1 MNLSIGKVGNF
12 MVPNAY
18 FKNIFEI
25 DYKKLKKIGIK
36 NIIFDVDNTLI
47 SYTEKEL
54 KEEYRKFIINLKK
67 DFNIIIMSNS
77 LSERVLEIVKDLDV
91 KAYYSSMKPLKKNYK
106 KILNKYN
113 KEECVFI
120 GDQFMT
126 DILGAKR
133 MKCKVILV
141 DRISNKEPIYTKFWR
156 VLEFFVIKILKRKN
170 KFKKYQYYDNLN

>member
-1 MNLSIGKVGNF
+1 

-18 FKNIFEI
+18 YKSIFDI
-25 DYKKLKKIGIK
+25 DYKRLKSIGIN

-47 SYTEKEL
+47 PY
-54 KEEYRKFIINLKK
+54 EEYTLDKNYNNKINELKK
-67 DFNIIIMSNS
+67 DFNIIVMSNS
-77 LSERVLEIVKDLDV
+77 RSDRVLKIVKDLDV
-91 KAYYSSMKPLKKNYK
+91 EAYYSSMKPLKKNYK

-113 KEECVFI
+113 KDECVFI

-141 DRISNKEPIYTKFWR
+141 DRINNKEPIYTKFWR
-156 VLEFFVIKILKRKN
+156 FFEFFVVNILHMKKSFKRHSY
-170 KFKKYQYYDNLN
+170 FDNLK

>member
-1 MNLSIGKVGNF
+1 

-18 FKNIFEI
+18 YKSIFDI
-25 DYKKLKKIGIK
+25 DYKRLKSIGIN

-47 SYTEKEL
+47 PYDKYTLEKE
-54 KEEYRKFIINLKK
+54 YRNKLTELKK

-77 LSERVLEIVKDLDV
+77 RSDRVFKIVKDLDV
-91 KAYYSSMKPLKKNYK
+91 EAYYSSMKPLKKNYK

-113 KEECVFI
+113 RDECVFI

-141 DRISNKEPIYTKFWR
+141 DRINNKEPIYTKFWR
-156 VLEFFVIKILKRKN
+156 FFEFFVVNILHMKKSFKRHSY
-170 KFKKYQYYDNLN
+170 FDNLK

>member
-1 MNLSIGKVGNF
+1 

-18 FKNIFEI
+18 YKSIFDI
-25 DYKKLKKIGIK
+25 DYKRLKSIGIN

-47 SYTEKEL
+47 PYDKYTLEKEYSNKL
-54 KEEYRKFIINLKK
+54 TELKK

-77 LSERVLEIVKDLDV
+77 RSDRVFKIVKDLDV
-91 KAYYSSMKPLKKNYK
+91 EAYYSSIKPLKKNYK

-113 KEECVFI
+113 RDECVFI

-141 DRISNKEPIYTKFWR
+141 DRINNKEPIYTKFWR
-156 VLEFFVIKILKRKN
+156 FFEFFVVNILHMKKSFKRHSY
-170 KFKKYQYYDNLN
+170 FDNLK

>member
-1 MNLSIGKVGNF
+1 

-18 FKNIFEI
+18 YKSIFDI
-25 DYKKLKKIGIK
+25 DYKRLKSIGIN

-47 SYTEKEL
+47 PYDKYTLEKEYSNKL
-54 KEEYRKFIINLKK
+54 TELKK

-77 LSERVLEIVKDLDV
+77 RSDRVFKIVKDLDV
-91 KAYYSSMKPLKKNYK
+91 EAYYSSMKPLKKNYK

-113 KEECVFI
+113 RDECVFI

-141 DRISNKEPIYTKFWR
+141 DRINNKEPIYTKFWR
-156 VLEFFVIKILKRKN
+156 FFEFFVANILHMKKSFKRHSY
-170 KFKKYQYYDNLN
+170 FDNLK

>member
-1 MNLSIGKVGNF
+1 

-18 FKNIFEI
+18 YKSIFDI
-25 DYKKLKKIGIK
+25 DYKRLKSIGIK

-47 SYTEKEL
+47 PY
-54 KEEYRKFIINLKK
+54 EEYTLDKKYNNKINELKK

-77 LSERVLEIVKDLDV
+77 RSDRVLKIVKDLDV
-91 KAYYSSMKPLKKNYK
+91 EAYYSSMKPLKKNYK

-113 KEECVFI
+113 KDECVFI

-141 DRISNKEPIYTKFWR
+141 DRINNKEPIYTKFWR
-156 VLEFFVIKILKRKN
+156 FFEFFVVNILHMKKSFKRHSY
-170 KFKKYQYYDNLN
+170 FDNLK

>member
-1 MNLSIGKVGNF
+1 

-18 FKNIFEI
+18 YKSIFDI
-25 DYKKLKKIGIK
+25 DYKRLKSIGIK

-47 SYTEKEL
+47 PY
-54 KEEYRKFIINLKK
+54 EEYTLDKKYNNKINELKK

-77 LSERVLEIVKDLDV
+77 RSDRVLKIVKDLDV
-91 KAYYSSMKPLKKNYK
+91 EAYYSSMKPLKKNYK

-113 KEECVFI
+113 KDECVFI

-141 DRISNKEPIYTKFWR
+141 DRINNKEPIYTKFWR
-156 VLEFFVIKILKRKN
+156 FFEFFVVNILK
-170 KFKKYQYYDNLN
+170 LSS